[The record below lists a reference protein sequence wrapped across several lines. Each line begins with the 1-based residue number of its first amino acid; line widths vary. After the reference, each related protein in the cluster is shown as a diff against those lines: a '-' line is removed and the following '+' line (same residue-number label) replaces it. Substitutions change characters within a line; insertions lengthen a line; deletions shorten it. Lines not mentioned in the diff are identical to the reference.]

1 MFNNLKVYFIGSNE
15 TLAYNDKVAGLFGDY
30 SITDNNAI
38 HRLEDRKLT
47 DDETDQFLEE
57 LEKIETTEIDK
68 NKNPEEITNVL
79 DKILKIH
86 PEVKYKIHGNWFV
99 NAEPKIDPDTKTKL
113 AREPDVDLAKK
124 AKPKAKPK
132 VEKKDSAQKAQE
144 QWDKDRKKWQSKPE
158 RELAEKGKVK
168 ESKYSGFKGVLFDM
182 IKGLADPAKK
192 PEKEELQKRLRRDWA
207 TYKKNEKI
215 LNENKELIDALQDK
229 FANNEITPEGIS
241 LMNELIARDPAI
253 VKEID
258 LEKDV
263 PNKLRLPLNK
273 FKNKLKEV
281 DLKVDNKTLVDNIT
295 NMFEKEKL
303 KVEDITIT
311 EKNGEKEVDVAL
323 ADWDSFFKLANV
335 LGLRLNDIK
344 K

>member
-1 MFNNLKVYFIGSNE
+1 MF
-15 TLAYNDKVAGLFGDY
+15 
-30 SITDNNAI
+30 
-38 HRLEDRKLT
+38 
-47 DDETDQFLEE
+47 
-57 LEKIETTEIDK
+57 
-68 NKNPEEITNVL
+68 
-79 DKILKIH
+79 
-86 PEVKYKIHGNWFV
+86 
-99 NAEPKIDPDTKTKL
+99 
-113 AREPDVDLAKK
+113 
-124 AKPKAKPK
+124 
-132 VEKKDSAQKAQE
+132 
-144 QWDKDRKKWQSKPE
+144 
-158 RELAEKGKVK
+158 
-168 ESKYSGFKGVLFDM
+168 
-182 IKGLADPAKK
+182 KGLADPAKK
-192 PEKEELQKRLRRDWA
+192 AEKEELQKRLRRDWA